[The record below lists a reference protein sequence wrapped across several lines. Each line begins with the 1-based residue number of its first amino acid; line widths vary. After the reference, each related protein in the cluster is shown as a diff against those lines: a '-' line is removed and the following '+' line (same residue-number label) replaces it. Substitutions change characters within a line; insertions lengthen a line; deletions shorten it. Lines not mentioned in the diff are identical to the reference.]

1 MEETKDLFINV
12 RNASEI
18 EVQEIIYT
26 LRTEHMRWED
36 IDLDRSRF
44 YVAADEDGSV
54 MGFVRYES
62 GILNAL
68 LASLFVYD
76 DHREKKIAARLVEHI
91 EEIARSNFRRQLV
104 LFSSTAGGFFSQMGF
119 DEVPLGE
126 AMRLIRETPQGR
138 WLNENM
144 AQLSSEIAWIK
155 NL

>member
-1 MEETKDLFINV
+1 MEETKDLFMTI

-36 IDLDRSRF
+36 IDPDRSRF
-44 YVAADEDGSV
+44 YVAADDEGV
-54 MGFVRYES
+54 IRGFVRYES

-68 LASLFVYD
+68 LASLYVYPEY
-76 DHREKKIAARLVEHI
+76 REQNIGQKLVEHI

-104 LFSSTAGGFFSQMGF
+104 LFSSTAGNFFAGMGY

-138 WLNENM
+138 WFDENE
-144 AQLSSEIAWIK
+144 QHLSRQIAWIK
-155 NL
+155 NM

>member
-1 MEETKDLFINV
+1 MDNTAKIFMNI

-36 IDLDRSRF
+36 IDPDRSRF
-44 YVAADEDGSV
+44 YVAANDQGSL

-68 LASLFVYD
+68 LASLYVYPD
-76 DHREKKIAARLVEHI
+76 FHDNGIEENLVSHI
-91 EEIARSNFRRQLV
+91 EDVAKSNFRRQLV
-104 LFSSTAGGFFSQMGF
+104 LFNSTAGDFYSSMGF

-138 WLNENM
+138 WLDEN
-144 AQLSSEIAWIK
+144 AQQLSAEIAWIK
-155 NL
+155 NM

>member
-1 MEETKDLFINV
+1 MEDTKNLSMAI

-36 IDLDRSRF
+36 IDPDRSRF
-44 YVAADEDGSV
+44 YVAADDQGSI

-68 LASLFVYD
+68 LASLYVYPEY
-76 DHREKKIAARLVEHI
+76 REQNIGQSLVAHI
-91 EEIARSNFRRQLV
+91 EDVARSNFRRQLV
-104 LFSSTAGGFFSQMGF
+104 LFSSTAGDFFSGMGF
-119 DEVPLGE
+119 DAVPLGE

-138 WLNENM
+138 WFDENE
-144 AQLSSEIAWIK
+144 QHLSNQIAWIK
-155 NL
+155 NM

>member
-1 MEETKDLFINV
+1 MNI

-26 LRTEHMRWED
+26 LRSEHMRWED
-36 IDLDRSRF
+36 IDPDRSRF
-44 YVAADEDGSV
+44 YVAADDDGNV

-68 LASLFVYD
+68 LASLFVYTEYLD
-76 DHREKKIAARLVEHI
+76 QGIEENLVAHI
-91 EEIARSNFRRQLV
+91 EDVARSNFRRQLV
-104 LFSSTAGGFFSQMGF
+104 LFSSTAGDFFAGMGF

-138 WLNENM
+138 WLEGNSQ
-144 AQLSSEIAWIK
+144 QLSTEIAWIK
-155 NL
+155 NM